1 MIPVFVR
8 LANAEGMAPEERHT
22 MRGIPVIGD
31 LRTPGIRRAVAS
43 TVALSAALG
52 LAACGTS
59 GPSTTSSEK
68 GLTMWALNDQTILKE
83 SVDAYN
89 EDHPD
94 EKITLRLFAND
105 DYKQKL
111 RVAFG
116 ANQAPDIF
124 FSWGG
129 GALNDYVEAGK
140 VDALKASDVKTDRF
154 TPSVMQSAT
163 FEDKVYGVPA
173 NGLAP
178 VVLYYN
184 KKVLADA
191 GVEPPKTYDD
201 LLAAVKKLKAKDVV
215 PLSLAANSK
224 WPTLMY
230 LEYLLDREGGS
241 EVFTKIASGDASA
254 WKDPSVTKAN
264 QRLQD
269 LAKAG
274 AFGDN
279 ASSVNYDQGAS
290 TALLYTGKAAME
302 VMGTWEYANIAKAAP
317 DLLKKGDLGYTAFP
331 SMPDGTGDPQS
342 IVGNPSNFLSLNSSS
357 KHKSAALT
365 YLEDY
370 VLNDS
375 QVDAYL
381 AAGSVPPVNGLE
393 AKLAAVKSS
402 SDKEWLTFVYGLVQ
416 NAPSFQLSW
425 DQALPSDQAD
435 PLLTNTDKSFLR
447 QIPPAEFGTNMSRAT
462 S

>member
-1 MIPVFVR
+1 
-8 LANAEGMAPEERHT
+8 
-22 MRGIPVIGD
+22 MRRV
-31 LRTPGIRRAVAS
+31 VAS
-43 TVALSAALG
+43 AVTLTAAMG

-59 GPSTTSSEK
+59 GPAGSSANSSAK

-89 EDHPD
+89 KDHPD

-129 GALNDYVEAGK
+129 GALNDYVKAGK
-140 VDALKASDVKTDRF
+140 VDALTQTGADTDRF

-163 FEDKVYGVPA
+163 FDGKVYGVPA

-230 LEYLLDREGGS
+230 LEYLLDRAGGS

-264 QRLQD
+264 QYLQD
-269 LAKAG
+269 LTKAG

-279 ASSVNYDQGAS
+279 ASSVSYDQGAS

-302 VMGTWEYANIAKAAP
+302 VMGTWEYANIAKADP
-317 DLLKKGDLGYTAFP
+317 DFLKGDLGYTAFP
-331 SMPDGTGDPQS
+331 SLSGGAGDPKS
-342 IVGNPSNFLSLNSSS
+342 IVGNPSNFLSLNSST
-357 KHKSAALT
+357 KNKSAALT
-365 YLEDY
+365 YLKDY
-370 VLNDS
+370 VLDDS

-381 AAGSVPPVNGLE
+381 AAGSVPPVKGLE
-393 AKLAAVKSS
+393 SKLAAVESS
-402 SDKEWLTFVYGLVQ
+402 SDKAWLTFVYNLVED
-416 NAPSFQLSW
+416 APGFQLSW

-447 QIPPAEFGTNMSRAT
+447 QISPAEFGTNMSKAA

>member
-1 MIPVFVR
+1 
-8 LANAEGMAPEERHT
+8 
-22 MRGIPVIGD
+22 MRGIPVSGS
-31 LRTPGIRRAVAS
+31 LGSPRTRRLVASAVAL
-43 TVALSAALG
+43 TAAMG

-59 GPSTTSSEK
+59 GPSRSSTDSSAK
-68 GLTMWALNDQTILKE
+68 NLTMWALNDQTILKE

-89 EDHPD
+89 KDHPD

-129 GALNDYVEAGK
+129 GALNDYVTAGK
-140 VDALKASDVKTDRF
+140 VDALTAAEAHTDRF
-154 TPSVMQSAT
+154 TPSVMRSAT
-163 FEDKVYGVPA
+163 FDGKVYGVPA
-173 NGLAP
+173 NGVAP

-191 GVEPPKTYDD
+191 RVEPPKTYDD

-230 LEYLLDREGGS
+230 LEYLLDRQGGS
-241 EVFTKIASGDASA
+241 EVFSKIASGDTSA
-254 WKDPSVTKAN
+254 WKDASVTKAN
-264 QRLQD
+264 QYLQD
-269 LAKAG
+269 LSKSG

-317 DLLKKGDLGYTAFP
+317 DFLKSDLGYTAFP
-331 SMPDGTGDPQS
+331 SLSGGAGDPNS
-342 IVGNPSNFLSLNSSS
+342 IVGNPSNFLSLNSSTE
-357 KHKSAALT
+357 HRPAALT
-365 YLEDY
+365 YLKDY

-375 QVDAYL
+375 QTDAYL
-381 AAGSVPPVNGLE
+381 AAGSVPPVEGLE
-393 AKLAAVKSS
+393 PKLAAVKSS
-402 SDKEWLTFVYGLVQ
+402 SDKAWLTFVHDLVEKS
-416 NAPSFQLSW
+416 PSFQLSW

-447 QIPPAEFGTNMSRAT
+447 QISPSGFGVNMSKVG

>member
-1 MIPVFVR
+1 
-8 LANAEGMAPEERHT
+8 
-22 MRGIPVIGD
+22 MREFQVLGNSGVLGLP
-31 LRTPGIRRAVAS
+31 TTRRVAAGAVALAA
-43 TVALSAALG
+43 VLSLT
-52 LAACGTS
+52 ACGTS
-59 GPSTTSSEK
+59 GPGGSSANSSK
-68 GLTMWALNDQTILKE
+68 GLTMWALTDQTILKD

-89 EDHPD
+89 KDHPD

-129 GALNDYVEAGK
+129 GALDDYVKAGK
-140 VDALKASDVKTDRF
+140 ADTLTDQQVNLLRF
-154 TPSVMQSAT
+154 TPSVLKSAT
-163 FEDKVYGVPA
+163 FDGKVYGVPA
-173 NGLAP
+173 NGLAS

-184 KKVLADA
+184 KKVLKDA
-191 GVEPPKTYDD
+191 GVQPPKTYDE
-201 LLAAVKKLKAKDVV
+201 LLTAVKKLKGDNVT
-215 PLSLAANSK
+215 PISLAANSK

-241 EVFTKIASGDASA
+241 QVFDGIASGDAAA
-254 WKDPSVTKAN
+254 WKDPAVTKAN
-264 QRLQD
+264 QKLQE

-290 TALLYTGKAAME
+290 TALLYTGKAGME
-302 VMGTWEYANIAKAAP
+302 LMGTWEYANLVKAAP
-317 DLLKKGDLGYTAFP
+317 DFVKKNLGYVAFP
-331 SMPDGTGDPQS
+331 ALSGGAGDPKD

-365 YLEDY
+365 YLKKY
-370 VLNDS
+370 VMNDD
-375 QVDAYL
+375 QVDSYL
-381 AAGSVPPVNGLE
+381 ASGSVPPINKLE
-393 AKLAAVKSS
+393 SKLAAVKSAD
-402 SDKEWLTFVYGLVQ
+402 DKKWLTFVYELVQ
-416 NAPSFQLSW
+416 NSPSSQLSW

-435 PLLTNTDKSFLR
+435 PLLTNVD
-447 QIPPAEFGTNMSRAT
+447 MS
-462 S
+462 

>member
-1 MIPVFVR
+1 MRRIPVDGNLTSPR
-8 LANAEGMAPEERHT
+8 
-22 MRGIPVIGD
+22 
-31 LRTPGIRRAVAS
+31 IRRVIASAV
-43 TVALSAALG
+43 TLTAAIG

-59 GPSTTSSEK
+59 GPSTTSSAK
-68 GLTMWALNDQTILKE
+68 GLTMWALSDQTILKD

-89 EDHPD
+89 KDHP
-94 EKITLRLFAND
+94 ETKITLQLFAND

-116 ANQAPDIF
+116 ADQAPDIF

-129 GALNDYVEAGK
+129 GALDDYVKAGK
-140 VDALKASDVKTDRF
+140 VDALPAADTDRF

-163 FEDKVYGVPA
+163 FGDKVYGVPA

-241 EVFTKIASGDASA
+241 QVFTDIASGDASK
-254 WKDPSVTKAN
+254 WKDASVTKAN

-279 ASSVNYDQGAS
+279 ASSVSYDQGAS
-290 TALLYTGKAAME
+290 TALLYTGKAGMTL
-302 VMGTWEYANIAKAAP
+302 MGTWEYANIAKAAP
-317 DLLKKGDLGYTAFP
+317 DFLKDGDLGYTAFP
-331 SMPDGTGDPQS
+331 SLPGGAGEADS
-342 IVGNPSNFLSLNSSS
+342 IVGNPSNFLSLNSST
-357 KHKSAALT
+357 KNKDAALT
-365 YLEDY
+365 YFKDY

-381 AAGSVPPVNGLE
+381 GAGSVPPVKGLE
-393 AKLAAVKSS
+393 SKLAAVKSS
-402 SDKEWLTFVYGLVQ
+402 TDKEWLTFVYDLVQ
-416 NAPSFQLSW
+416 NAPGFQLSW

-447 QIPPAEFGTNMSRAT
+447 EISPAEFGENMSRAG

>member
-1 MIPVFVR
+1 
-8 LANAEGMAPEERHT
+8 
-22 MRGIPVIGD
+22 
-31 LRTPGIRRAVAS
+31 
-43 TVALSAALG
+43 
-52 LAACGTS
+52 
-59 GPSTTSSEK
+59 
-68 GLTMWALNDQTILKE
+68 MWALNDQTILKE

-89 EDHPD
+89 KDHPD
-94 EKITLRLFAND
+94 EQITLRLFAND

-129 GALNDYVEAGK
+129 GALDDYVKAGK
-140 VDALKASDVKTDRF
+140 VDALTQTEASTDRF

-163 FEDKVYGVPA
+163 FGGKVYGVPA

-230 LEYLLDREGGS
+230 LEYLLDRTGGS
-241 EVFTKIASGDASA
+241 SVFTKIASGDASA
-254 WKDPSVTKAN
+254 WKDPSVTRAN
-264 QRLQD
+264 QYLQE
-269 LAKAG
+269 LSKAG

-279 ASSVNYDQGAS
+279 ASSVSYDQGAS

-302 VMGTWEYANIAKAAP
+302 VMGTWEYANIATADP
-317 DLLKKGDLGYTAFP
+317 DFLKKGDLGYTAFP
-331 SMPDGTGDPQS
+331 SLSGGAGDSKS

-357 KHKSAALT
+357 KNRSAALT
-365 YLEDY
+365 YLKDY

-381 AAGSVPPVNGLE
+381 AAGSVPPVKGLE
-393 AKLAAVKSS
+393 SKLAAVESS
-402 SDKEWLTFVYGLVQ
+402 SDKAWLTFVYDLVE
-416 NAPSFQLSW
+416 NAPGFQLSW

-447 QIPPAEFGTNMSRAT
+447 QISPAEFGTNMSKAA

>member
-1 MIPVFVR
+1 MASAVT
-8 LANAEGMAPEERHT
+8 LAAAMA
-22 MRGIPVIGD
+22 
-31 LRTPGIRRAVAS
+31 
-43 TVALSAALG
+43 

-59 GPSTTSSEK
+59 GPSTSSSAK
-68 GLTMWALNDQTILKE
+68 GLTMWALSDQTILKE

-89 EDHPD
+89 KDHPD
-94 EKITLRLFAND
+94 AQITLRLFAND

-116 ANQAPDIF
+116 ASQAPDIF

-129 GALNDYVEAGK
+129 GALGDYVKAGK
-140 VDALKASDVKTDRF
+140 VDALTQAEAGTDRY

-163 FEDKVYGVPA
+163 FDGKVYGVPA

-184 KKVLADA
+184 KTVLKDA
-191 GVEPPKTYDD
+191 GVQPPKTYDD
-201 LLAAVKKLKAKDVV
+201 LLAAVKKLKGKGVT

-230 LEYLLDREGGS
+230 LEYLLDRQGGS
-241 EVFTKIASGDASA
+241 DVFTKIASGDSA
-254 WKDPSVTKAN
+254 GWQDASVTKAN
-264 QRLQD
+264 QYLQD

-317 DLLKKGDLGYTAFP
+317 DFLKKGDLGYTAFP
-331 SMPDGTGDPQS
+331 SLSGGAGDPKS
-342 IVGNPSNFLSLNSSS
+342 IVGNPSNFLSLNSST
-357 KHKSAALT
+357 KNRSAALT
-365 YLEDY
+365 YLKDY
-370 VLNDS
+370 VLDGS

-381 AAGSVPPVNGLE
+381 AAGSVPPVKGLE
-393 AKLAAVKSS
+393 SKLAAVKSS
-402 SDKEWLTFVYGLVQ
+402 SDKQWLTFVYDLVQ
-416 NAPSFQLSW
+416 NAPGFQLSW

-447 QIPPAEFGTNMSRAT
+447 QISPAEFGTNMSKAG

>member
-1 MIPVFVR
+1 
-8 LANAEGMAPEERHT
+8 
-22 MRGIPVIGD
+22 MRGIPVNGN
-31 LRTPGIRRAVAS
+31 LGSPRMRRVVASAVAL
-43 TVALSAALG
+43 TAAMG

-59 GPSTTSSEK
+59 GPSGSSTDSSAK

-89 EDHPD
+89 KDHPD

-129 GALNDYVEAGK
+129 GALNDYVKAGK
-140 VDALKASDVKTDRF
+140 VDALTAAEANTDRF

-163 FEDKVYGVPA
+163 FDGKVYGVPA

-201 LLAAVKKLKAKDVV
+201 LLAAVKQLKAKDVV

-230 LEYLLDREGGS
+230 LEYLLDRQGGA
-241 EVFTKIASGDASA
+241 EVFSKIASGDTSA
-254 WKDPSVTKAN
+254 WKDASVTKAN
-264 QRLQD
+264 QYLQD
-269 LAKAG
+269 LSKAG

-317 DLLKKGDLGYTAFP
+317 DFLKSDLGYTAFP
-331 SMPDGTGDPQS
+331 SLSGGAGDPNS
-342 IVGNPSNFLSLNSSS
+342 IVGNPSNFLSLNSST
-357 KHKSAALT
+357 KHRSAALT
-365 YLEDY
+365 YLKDY

-375 QVDAYL
+375 QIDAYL
-381 AAGSVPPVNGLE
+381 AAGSVPPVEGLE
-393 AKLAAVKSS
+393 SKLAAVQSS
-402 SDKEWLTFVYGLVQ
+402 SDKAWLTFVYDLVEKS
-416 NAPSFQLSW
+416 PSFQLSW

-447 QIPPAEFGTNMSRAT
+447 QISPADFGVNMSKAG

>member
-1 MIPVFVR
+1 
-8 LANAEGMAPEERHT
+8 MA
-22 MRGIPVIGD
+22 
-31 LRTPGIRRAVAS
+31 A
-43 TVALSAALG
+43 ALS

-59 GPSTTSSEK
+59 GPSGSSAGSSSK
-68 GLTMWALNDQTILKE
+68 GLTMWALTDQTILKE

-89 EDHPD
+89 KDHPD

-116 ANQAPDIF
+116 ANQAPDLF

-129 GALNDYVEAGK
+129 GALNDYVKAGK
-140 VDALKASDVKTDRF
+140 VDALTDAQVKTDRF

-163 FEDKVYGVPA
+163 FDGKVYGVPA

-184 KKVLADA
+184 KKVLKDA
-191 GVEPPKTYDD
+191 GVKPPKTYDE
-201 LLAAVKKLKAKDVV
+201 LLTAVKKLKGDGVT

-241 EVFTKIASGDASA
+241 QVFTKIAAGDASA
-254 WKDPSVTKAN
+254 WKDPAVTKAD
-264 QRLQD
+264 QDLQD

-290 TALLYTGKAAME
+290 TALLYTGKAGME
-302 VMGTWEYANIAKAAP
+302 LMGTWEYANLVKAAP
-317 DLLKKGDLGYTAFP
+317 DFVKKDLGYVAFP
-331 SMPDGTGDPQS
+331 ALPDGKGDAKS
-342 IVGNPSNFLSLNSSS
+342 IVGNPSNFLSLNAASS
-357 KHKSAALT
+357 HKSAALT
-365 YLEDY
+365 YLKDY

-381 AAGSVPPVNGLE
+381 AAGSVPPVNGLD
-393 AKLAAVKSS
+393 AKLAATKS

-416 NAPSFQLSW
+416 NSPGFQLSW

-435 PLLTNTDKSFLR
+435 PLLTNVDKSFLR
-447 QIPPAEFGTNMSRAT
+447 EIKPEQFGTNMSEAAQ
-462 S
+462 

>member
-1 MIPVFVR
+1 
-8 LANAEGMAPEERHT
+8 
-22 MRGIPVIGD
+22 MRGIPFIGNSGRP
-31 LRTPGIRRAVAS
+31 RTRRAVAS
-43 TVALSAALG
+43 AVTLAAALG

-59 GPSTTSSEK
+59 GPSTTASAK
-68 GLTMWALNDQTILKE
+68 GLTMWALNDQTILKD

-89 EDHPD
+89 KDHPD

-129 GALNDYVEAGK
+129 GALDDYVKAGK
-140 VDALKASDVKTDRF
+140 VDALTDAQAGTDRF

-163 FEDKVYGVPA
+163 FDGKVYGVPA

-184 KKVLADA
+184 KKVLKDA

-201 LLAAVKKLKAKDVV
+201 LLAAVKKLKAKGVV

-230 LEYLLDREGGS
+230 LEYLLDRAGGS
-241 EVFTKIASGDASA
+241 RVFSKIASGDASR

-264 QRLQD
+264 QYLQD
-269 LAKAG
+269 LAKTRIWSARSG
-274 AFGDN
+274 RHTSPVCRAPGCTPP
-279 ASSVNYDQGAS
+279 SSTSPA
-290 TALLYTGKAAME
+290 TPPPWAAATTPPC
-302 VMGTWEYANIAKAAP
+302 TW
-317 DLLKKGDLGYTAFP
+317 
-331 SMPDGTGDPQS
+331 
-342 IVGNPSNFLSLNSSS
+342 
-357 KHKSAALT
+357 
-365 YLEDY
+365 
-370 VLNDS
+370 
-375 QVDAYL
+375 
-381 AAGSVPPVNGLE
+381 AAGSSSTSSCRPSNG
-393 AKLAAVKSS
+393 SS
-402 SDKEWLTFVYGLVQ
+402 
-416 NAPSFQLSW
+416 P
-425 DQALPSDQAD
+425 
-435 PLLTNTDKSFLR
+435 
-447 QIPPAEFGTNMSRAT
+447 RAWAR

>member
-1 MIPVFVR
+1 M
-8 LANAEGMAPEERHT
+8 H
-22 MRGIPVIGD
+22 
-31 LRTPGIRRAVAS
+31 GIRVFPRTRRAAVAVV
-43 TVALSAALG
+43 TATAALSL

-59 GPSTTSSEK
+59 GPGGSSSGGSSSK

-89 EDHPD
+89 KDHPD

-116 ANQAPDIF
+116 ADQAPDIF

-129 GALNDYVEAGK
+129 GALNDYVKADK
-140 VDALKASDVKTDRF
+140 VDALTDAQVGLLRF
-154 TPSVMQSAT
+154 TPSVLQSAT
-163 FEDKVYGVPA
+163 FSSKVYGIPA

-184 KKVLADA
+184 KKVLKDA
-191 GVEPPKTYDD
+191 GVEAPTTYDG
-201 LLAAVKKLKAKDVV
+201 LLAAVKKLKGDGVT
-215 PLSLAANSK
+215 PISLAANSK

-241 EVFTKIASGDASA
+241 EVFTKIASGDAAA
-254 WKDPSVTKAN
+254 WKDPAVTAAN
-264 QRLQD
+264 TRLQE

-279 ASSVNYDQGAS
+279 ASSVSYDQGAS
-290 TALLYTGKAAME
+290 TALLYTGKAGME
-302 VMGTWEYANIAKAAP
+302 LMGTWEYANLVKAAP
-317 DLLKKGDLGYTAFP
+317 DFVKKDLGYVAFP
-331 SMPDGTGDPQS
+331 SVSGGAGDPKA
-342 IVGNPSNFLSLNSSS
+342 IVGNPSNFLSLNSKS
-357 KHKSAALT
+357 KNKSAALT
-365 YLEDY
+365 YLKNY
-370 VLNDS
+370 VLNGD

-381 AAGSVPPVNGLE
+381 AAGSVPPVNGLDT
-393 AKLAAVKSS
+393 KLAAVKSAD
-402 SDKEWLTFVYGLVQ
+402 DKKWLSFVYQLVQ
-416 NAPSFQLSW
+416 NSPTFQLSW

-435 PLLTNTDKSFLR
+435 PLLTNVDKSFLR
-447 QIPPAEFGTNMSRAT
+447 QIEPEEFGTAMSEAAQ
-462 S
+462 

>member
-1 MIPVFVR
+1 
-8 LANAEGMAPEERHT
+8 
-22 MRGIPVIGD
+22 MRG
-31 LRTPGIRRAVAS
+31 LRNTTARRVVAS
-43 TVALSAALG
+43 TVTVSALLG

-59 GPSTTSSEK
+59 GPSTTSSQE
-68 GLTMWALNDQTILKE
+68 GLTMWALNDQAILKE

-89 EDHPD
+89 KDHAD
-94 EKITLRLFAND
+94 ARITLRLFAND

-129 GALNDYVEAGK
+129 GALDDYVKEGK
-140 VDALKASDVKTDRF
+140 VDALKPSDVDTGRF

-163 FEDKVYGVPA
+163 FKGKVYGVPA

-191 GVEPPKTYDD
+191 GVEPPTTYGE
-201 LLAAVKKLKAKDVV
+201 LMTAVRKLKARDVV

-230 LEYLLDREGGS
+230 TEYLLDRVGGS
-241 EVFTKIASGDASA
+241 GVFSKIASGDASA
-254 WKDPSVTKAN
+254 WKDPAVTKAN
-264 QRLQD
+264 RYLQD
-269 LAKAG
+269 LAGAG

-279 ASSVNYDQGAS
+279 ASSVAYDQGAS
-290 TALLYTGKAAME
+290 TAMLYTGKAAMT

-317 DLLKKGDLGYTAFP
+317 DFLKKGDLGYTAFP
-331 SMPDGTGDPQS
+331 SLPDGAGDPKS
-342 IVGNPSNFLSLNSSS
+342 IVGNPSNFLSLNAST
-357 KHKSAALT
+357 KQRPAALD
-365 YLEDY
+365 YLKNY
-370 VLNDS
+370 VLDDA
-375 QVDAYL
+375 QVDSYL

-393 AKLAAVKSS
+393 QKLAATKSS
-402 SDKEWLTFVYGLVQ
+402 ADRQWLQFVYGLVQ
-416 NAPSFQLSW
+416 KAPNFQLSW

-435 PLLTNTDKSFLR
+435 PLLTNVDKSFLG
-447 QIPPAEFGTNMSRAT
+447 QIEPEQFGRNMSKAAQ
-462 S
+462 

>member
-1 MIPVFVR
+1 
-8 LANAEGMAPEERHT
+8 MAS
-22 MRGIPVIGD
+22 
-31 LRTPGIRRAVAS
+31 AVA
-43 TVALSAALG
+43 LAAAMA

-59 GPSTTSSEK
+59 GPSTSSSAK

-89 EDHPD
+89 KDHPD
-94 EKITLRLFAND
+94 AQITLRLFAND

-129 GALNDYVEAGK
+129 GALDDYVKAGK
-140 VDALKASDVKTDRF
+140 VDALTQAQANTDRY

-163 FEDKVYGVPA
+163 FDGKVYGVPA

-191 GVEPPKTYDD
+191 GVQPPKTYDD
-201 LLAAVKKLKAKDVV
+201 LLAAVQKLKGKGVT

-230 LEYLLDREGGS
+230 LEYLLDRQGGS
-241 EVFTKIASGDASA
+241 DVFTKIASGDSA
-254 WKDPSVTKAN
+254 EWKDASVTKAN
-264 QRLQD
+264 QYLQD

-317 DLLKKGDLGYTAFP
+317 DFLKKGDLGYTAFP
-331 SMPDGTGDPQS
+331 SLSGGAGDPKS

-357 KHKSAALT
+357 KNKSAALT
-365 YLEDY
+365 YLKDY
-370 VLNDS
+370 VLDGS

-381 AAGSVPPVNGLE
+381 AAGSVPPVKGLE
-393 AKLAAVKSS
+393 SKLAAVKSS
-402 SDKEWLTFVYGLVQ
+402 SDKQWLTFVYDLVQ
-416 NAPSFQLSW
+416 NAPGFQLSW

-447 QIPPAEFGTNMSRAT
+447 QIPPAEFGTNMSKAG

>member
-1 MIPVFVR
+1 MASAVT
-8 LANAEGMAPEERHT
+8 LAAAMA
-22 MRGIPVIGD
+22 
-31 LRTPGIRRAVAS
+31 
-43 TVALSAALG
+43 

-59 GPSTTSSEK
+59 GPSGSSAGSSAK

-89 EDHPD
+89 KDHPD
-94 EKITLRLFAND
+94 ARITLRLFAND

-129 GALNDYVEAGK
+129 GALDDYVKAGK
-140 VDALKASDVKTDRF
+140 VDALTQAEAGTDRY

-163 FEDKVYGVPA
+163 FDGKVYGVPA

-191 GVEPPKTYDD
+191 GVQPPKTYDD
-201 LLAAVKKLKAKDVV
+201 LLAAVKKLKGKGVT

-230 LEYLLDREGGS
+230 LEYLLDRQGGS
-241 EVFTKIASGDASA
+241 DVFTKIASGDAEG
-254 WKDPSVTKAN
+254 WKNASVAKAN
-264 QRLQD
+264 QDLQD

-317 DLLKKGDLGYTAFP
+317 DFLKKGDLGYTAFP
-331 SMPDGTGDPQS
+331 SVSGGAGDPKS
-342 IVGNPSNFLSLNSSS
+342 IVGNPSNFLSLNSST
-357 KHKSAALT
+357 KNRSAALT
-365 YLEDY
+365 YLKDY
-370 VLNDS
+370 VLDGS

-381 AAGSVPPVNGLE
+381 AAGSVPPVKGLE
-393 AKLAAVKSS
+393 SKLAAVKSS
-402 SDKEWLTFVYGLVQ
+402 SDKQWLTFVYDLVQ
-416 NAPSFQLSW
+416 NAPGFQLSW

-447 QIPPAEFGTNMSRAT
+447 QISPAEFGTNMSKAG

>member
-1 MIPVFVR
+1 
-8 LANAEGMAPEERHT
+8 
-22 MRGIPVIGD
+22 MRRVPPSGN
-31 LRTPGIRRAVAS
+31 PGIAKSPRIRRVVASAVAL
-43 TVALSAALG
+43 TAAMG

-59 GPSTTSSEK
+59 GPAGSSGNSSAK
-68 GLTMWALNDQTILKE
+68 GLTMWALNDQTILKD

-89 EDHPD
+89 KDHPD
-94 EKITLRLFAND
+94 AKITLSLYAND

-140 VDALKASDVKTDRF
+140 VDALTQANADTDRF

-163 FEDKVYGVPA
+163 FDGKVYGVPA

-201 LLAAVKKLKAKDVV
+201 LLTAVKKLKAKDVV

-241 EVFTKIASGDASA
+241 QVFTDIASGDAA
-254 WKDPSVTKAN
+254 KWKDPSVTEAN

-279 ASSVNYDQGAS
+279 ASSVSYDQGAS
-290 TALLYTGKAAME
+290 TALLYTGKAGMTL
-302 VMGTWEYANIAKAAP
+302 MGTWEYANIAKAAP
-317 DLLKKGDLGYTAFP
+317 DFLKSGDLGYTAFP
-331 SMPDGTGDPQS
+331 SLPDGAGEANS
-342 IVGNPSNFLSLNSSS
+342 IVGNPSNFLSLNSST
-357 KHKSAALT
+357 KNKSAALT
-365 YLEDY
+365 YFKDY
-370 VLNDS
+370 VLDDS

-381 AAGSVPPVNGLE
+381 AAGSVPPVKGLE
-393 AKLAAVKSS
+393 SKLAAVTSS
-402 SDKEWLTFVYGLVQ
+402 TDKEWLTFVYDLVQ
-416 NAPSFQLSW
+416 NAPGFQLSW

-447 QIPPAEFGTNMSRAT
+447 EISPAEFGTNMSKAG

>member
-1 MIPVFVR
+1 MQ
-8 LANAEGMAPEERHT
+8 
-22 MRGIPVIGD
+22 GIWKNRTQRVVIS
-31 LRTPGIRRAVAS
+31 LT
-43 TVALSAALG
+43 TVSAALA
-52 LAACGTS
+52 LAACGSS
-59 GPSTTSSEK
+59 GPSSTSSSK
-68 GLTMWALNDQTILKE
+68 GLTMWALTDQTILKE

-89 EDHPD
+89 KDNPD

-116 ANQAPDIF
+116 ANQAPDLF

-129 GALNDYVEAGK
+129 GALNDYVKADK
-140 VDALKASDVKTDRF
+140 VSALTTSEVNTDRF

-163 FEDKVYGVPA
+163 FSGKVYGVPA

-191 GVEPPKTYDD
+191 GVEAPKTYDE

-230 LEYLLDREGGS
+230 TEYLLDRTGGAG
-241 EVFTKIASGDASA
+241 VFSKIASGDASA
-254 WKDPSVTKAN
+254 WQDPAVTKAN
-264 QRLQD
+264 EYLQE
-269 LAKAG
+269 LADEG

-279 ASSVNYDQGAS
+279 ASSLSYDQGAA

-302 VMGTWEYANIAKAAP
+302 VMGTWEYANFVKSAP
-317 DLLKKGDLGYTAFP
+317 DFVKNDLGYTAFP
-331 SMPDGTGDPQS
+331 TLPGGTGDPDS
-342 IVGNPSNFLSLNSSS
+342 IVGNPSNFLSLNSATT
-357 KHKSAALT
+357 HKSAALK
-365 YLEDY
+365 YLNDY
-370 VLNDS
+370 VLDDS

-381 AAGSVPPVNGLE
+381 AAGSVPPVKGLE
-393 AKLAAVKSS
+393 GKLAATKAAA
-402 SDKEWLTFVYGLVQ
+402 DKEWLQFVYDLVQ
-416 NAPSFQLSW
+416 KAPSFQLSW

-435 PLLTNTDKSFLR
+435 PLLTNVDKSFLR
-447 QIPPAEFGTNMSRAT
+447 EIEPEQFGENMSKAA